1 VPVDASSRPVTV
13 GFLGT
18 GFIATAHSKRLR
30 GISPDLLIRGPVFDL
45 DQNRTAAFARLSG
58 HTPATSAD
66 EVIDTCDAVFVTTW
80 TSAHRALVERVVEAG
95 KAVFCE
101 KPLATTLADPIAMTT
116 AVERS
121 GVVGQ
126 AGLILRHSPAW
137 ALVRNLVN
145 DPAAGRLMSIVF
157 RDDQF
162 IPTQGHYES
171 TWRADV
177 EKVGGGTLLEH
188 SVHDLD
194 LIRWVGGEISDVH
207 CRTAHFH
214 GLVGI
219 EDVATVSMQMTSGAH
234 AVLTSVWHDNLAR
247 PSQRH
252 VEFLCER
259 RIVTIAGDDYFGPVS
274 WQDTDGVTHTLE
286 NEELT
291 SKGLALL
298 NGQMNSSIAF
308 VEAVAANR
316 PAQPTFRDALEA
328 QRLVHLAYDSASQA
342 IIPSVQ

>member
-1 VPVDASSRPVTV
+1 VPLDAHPRPVTV

-30 GISPDLLIRGPVFDL
+30 SAPPDLMVRGPVFDL
-45 DQNRTAAFARLSG
+45 DTDRAAAFARVSG
-58 HTPATSAD
+58 HLAASSAD

-80 TSAHRALVERVVEAG
+80 TSAHRPLVERVVEAG

-101 KPLATTLADPIAMTT
+101 KPLATTLEDAVAMTA

-121 GVVGQ
+121 GVIAQ

-137 ALVRNLVN
+137 AVARTLVN

-162 IPTQGHYES
+162 IPTQGHYAS
-171 TWRADV
+171 TWRAEYD
-177 EKVGGGTLLEH
+177 KVGGGTLLEH

-194 LIRWVGGEISDVH
+194 LIRWVAGEVADLH

-214 GLVGI
+214 ELAGI
-219 EDVATVSMQMTSGAH
+219 EDIATVSMQMASGAH

-252 VEFLCER
+252 VEFICER
-259 RIVTIAGDDYFGPVS
+259 RVVTVSGDDYFGPVT
-274 WQDTDGVTHTLE
+274 WQDTDGITQVLE
-286 NEELT
+286 NEELV
-291 SKGLALL
+291 SRGLALL
-298 NGQMNSSIAF
+298 NGQMNSTVAF
-308 VEAVAANR
+308 VEAVASNT
-316 PAQPTFRDALEA
+316 PAQPTFRDALAA
-328 QRLVHLAYDSASQA
+328 QRLVHQAYDCASTPA
-342 IIPSVQ
+342 H